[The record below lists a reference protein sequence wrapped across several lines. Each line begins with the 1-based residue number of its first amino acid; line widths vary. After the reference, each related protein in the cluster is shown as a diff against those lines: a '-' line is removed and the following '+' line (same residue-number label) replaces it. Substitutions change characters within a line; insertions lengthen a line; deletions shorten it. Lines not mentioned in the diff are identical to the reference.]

1 MGLMARMKAAGV
13 IFAAKKAVVKA
24 RIQGVLR
31 RRMIDA
37 LLKKARAAGAK
48 DVEQKVL
55 HMRSYSDRYF
65 GALVEQEEML
75 DNIDIMKADDGEI
88 DQFLADMQTQ
98 QDRIDTFSDLYK
110 DMKKKAYAMLKDQEE
125 SYGGKLLDWIKKDSI
140 GSELL
145 AQLFKQITS
154 AVESAAKS
162 QIGVK

>member
-13 IFAAKKAVVKA
+13 ILAAKKAVASA
-24 RIQGVLR
+24 RIKSVAR
-31 RRMIDA
+31 RKMIDA
-37 LLKKARAAGAK
+37 LLKKIRAVGAT
-48 DVEQKVL
+48 DIEQKVL

-65 GALVEQEEML
+65 GALVEQEAML
-75 DNIDIMKADDGEI
+75 AAIDIMKADDGEI

-145 AQLFKQITS
+145 AQLFKQLTN
-154 AVESAAKS
+154 AVETAAKS
-162 QIGVK
+162 KVGA